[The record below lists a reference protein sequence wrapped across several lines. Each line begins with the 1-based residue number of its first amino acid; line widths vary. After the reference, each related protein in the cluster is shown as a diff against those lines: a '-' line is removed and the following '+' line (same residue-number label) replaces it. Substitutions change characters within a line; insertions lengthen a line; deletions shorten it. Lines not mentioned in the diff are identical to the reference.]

1 MLGLWLL
8 PKIFLRCIVVLP
20 MMSACT
26 QILLL
31 EKCTVVQFAKASSM
45 ALAVNSM
52 VMIVP
57 SLVAIA
63 AFFVILVH
71 QK

>member
-1 MLGLWLL
+1 
-8 PKIFLRCIVVLP
+8 VLP